1 MVRLSTWWLSL
12 DASDMPAGLARL
24 VSGAGLD
31 DPDRLGRGR
40 ASAPLSWRFSR
51 PL

>member
-24 VSGAGLD
+24 VSRTGLD
-31 DPDRLGRGR
+31 EPDRLGRCR
-40 ASAPLSWRFSR
+40 ASRPLSWRFSR
-51 PL
+51 QL